1 MSNEPIGRL
10 KDRKPGGSSLED
22 RAGDLLR
29 AAGCAPALPPQ
40 QLERLWGRLAPAL
53 PAASGGL
60 AALAAWKLMFA
71 AAVVFGGAVAVGIAQ
86 RDRPADA
93 TEVVAAHEIVRAAD
107 VDTGSQG
114 AARAASGSQDG
125 LERSRASAEG
135 SVQHEAQK
143 PVGESPSP
151 EEQADG
157 LDARGDRAPPP
168 RADVA
173 EPAPARAASSPS
185 SKVARAQADRR
196 DAAARPATAGG
207 ADAADSTASVAA
219 QAEPPRPVE
228 AAEPAAA
235 DGLAAESALVRR
247 AVEKLRAD
255 RDAAAALGILDDF
268 DARFPNGVLAN
279 EARFAR
285 IDALLALGKRAEAL
299 EVLEKAQLGELPR
312 HGELRVLRGELL
324 AEAGRCREA
333 VEVFTRELDSGLTG
347 PLEERSLHGRAICRG
362 ILGDRAGSRADSLL
376 YLERHPQGRF
386 AGEVRKALGE

>member
-22 RAGDLLR
+22 RAGELLR
-29 AAGCAPALPPQ
+29 SAGRAPALPPQ

-53 PAASGGL
+53 PAAGGGL
-60 AALAAWKLMFA
+60 AARAAWKLMLA
-71 AAVVFGGAVAVGIAQ
+71 EAVVVGGAVAVGIAQ

-93 TEVVAAHEIVRAAD
+93 VAAPETVRAAGID
-107 VDTGSQG
+107 SGSQG

-125 LERSRASAEG
+125 LERPRASAEG
-135 SVQHEAQK
+135 TVHHEAQK
-143 PVGESPSP
+143 PVGESPGP
-151 EEQADG
+151 EEQADR

-173 EPAPARAASSPS
+173 EPAPARAASTP
-185 SKVARAQADRR
+185 SKVALAQADRR
-196 DAAARPATAGG
+196 DAAARPATAGV

-219 QAEPPRPVE
+219 QAEPPRPV
-228 AAEPAAA
+228 AAVEPAAA
-235 DGLAAESALVRR
+235 DGLAAASALVRR
-247 AVEKLRAD
+247 AVEKLRVE
-255 RDAAAALGILDDF
+255 RDAGAALGILDDY